1 MMAKIDGFVKS
12 PFHLIL
18 VIPAKL
24 VLAKAGSENPF
35 HSGSSVPPSAGLRSQ
50 EWRLFR
56 LFTSSSRLT
65 LNK

>member
-35 HSGSSVPPSAGLRSQ
+35 HSGSSGLLLSQ